1 MALDTDFF
9 ASRGLMFGV
18 FQPTVCICDVC
29 SSVIEEITSASWNY
43 TLTMNA
49 YTDAGLSQALR
60 PSDNVS
66 LNEKIWVKLDTDGLE
81 GGFVDLVTDSCW
93 ATSQSS
99 PNATPRYDLIRG
111 G

>member
-1 MALDTDFF
+1 MC
-9 ASRGLMFGV
+9 GV
-18 FQPTVCICDVC
+18 FQLTVCVCDAC
-29 SSVIEEITSASWNY
+29 SSVVEEITSASWNY

-66 LNEKIWVKLDTDGLE
+66 LNERIWVKLDTDGLE
-81 GGFVDLVTDSCW
+81 GDFVDLVTDSCW

-99 PNATPRYDLIRG
+99 PRATPKYDLITG